1 MKELNAING
10 MINEYTGNAN
20 NFKRG
25 IIFDE
30 NPETGDKIK
39 ITVIATGFKMSM
51 LSDITDVSLG
61 NLIVIDS
68 DFTYDGKAGA
78 IGGEKELSEGPGNI
92 KIGYNDSSNIRK
104 FHFEQGYI
112 PALIV
117 PEGRSIST
125 LESVTAIR
133 RAVGKENKEK
143 I

>member
-1 MKELNAING
+1 
-10 MINEYTGNAN
+10 MILKDDRNQAS
-20 NFKRG
+20 
-25 IIFDE
+25 
-30 NPETGDKIK
+30 
-39 ITVIATGFKMSM
+39 GFKMSM

-68 DFTYDGKAGA
+68 NFTYDGKAGA

-104 FHFEQGYI
+104 FHFEQGYV